1 MLSRLNEFLELFD
14 YNAWANRTIF
24 DAVAQLPDDQYL
36 RDLKSSYG
44 GIHGTLAHL
53 KSSYGGIHG
62 TLAHI
67 VWAEQL
73 WLHRW
78 LGRPNPAVPQGEDL
92 RSLGEVRAR
101 WEDVDAQRGRF
112 VAGLSE
118 ARLDDTRLVKPS
130 SGGEYVHS
138 FRQMF
143 RHFIN
148 HSSYH
153 RGQIVTFLR
162 QLGAKPPSTDLI
174 LYYRRRG

>member
-1 MLSRLNEFLELFD
+1 MNEFLELFD
-14 YNAWANRTIF
+14 YNAWANRIIF
-24 DAVAQLPDDQYL
+24 DAVAQLPDEQYF
-36 RDLKSSYG
+36 RD
-44 GIHGTLAHL
+44 L

-78 LGRPNPAVPQGEDL
+78 VGKPNPAVPQGTDL
-92 RSLGEVRAR
+92 RSLAAV
-101 WEDVDAQRGRF
+101 RGRWDDVEAERRMF
-112 VAGLSE
+112 LSVITA
-118 ARLDDTRLVKPS
+118 ARLDEERVVKPS
-130 SGGEYVHS
+130 SGGEYVHT

-153 RGQIVTFLR
+153 RGQIVTLLR

-174 LYYRRRG
+174 LFYRRTRD

>member
-1 MLSRLNEFLELFD
+1 MNELLELFD
-14 YNAWANRTIF
+14 YNAWANRIIF
-24 DAVAQLPDDQYL
+24 DAVAQLPEDQYF

-44 GIHGTLAHL
+44 GVHGTLC
-53 KSSYGGIHG
+53 
-62 TLAHI
+62 HI

-78 LGRPNPAVPQGEDL
+78 QGKPNPAIPQGTDL
-92 RSLGEVRAR
+92 RALAEARSR
-101 WEDVDAQRGRF
+101 WEAVEAERGSF
-112 VAGLSE
+112 VAGLNE
-118 ARLDDTRLVKPS
+118 RRLDETRIVKPS
-130 SGGEYVHS
+130 SGGEYVHT

-162 QLGAKPPSTDLI
+162 QLGSKPPSTDLI
-174 LYYRRRG
+174 LYYRQNPTRVR

>member
-1 MLSRLNEFLELFD
+1 MNEFLELFD
-14 YNAWANRTIF
+14 YNAWANRIIF
-24 DAVAQLPDDQYL
+24 DAVARLPDEQYF

-44 GIHGTLAHL
+44 GVHGTLC
-53 KSSYGGIHG
+53 
-62 TLAHI
+62 HI

-78 LGRPNPAVPQGEDL
+78 RKLPHPAVAQGTDL
-92 RSLGEVRAR
+92 TSLQEARER
-101 WEDVDAQRGRF
+101 WEQVERERAEF
-112 VAGLSE
+112 VSGFTE
-118 ARLDDTRLVKPS
+118 RQLDDTRLVKPS
-130 SGGEYVHS
+130 SGGEFVHS

-162 QLGAKPPSTDLI
+162 QLGTTPPSTDLI
-174 LYYRRRG
+174 LYYRKRG